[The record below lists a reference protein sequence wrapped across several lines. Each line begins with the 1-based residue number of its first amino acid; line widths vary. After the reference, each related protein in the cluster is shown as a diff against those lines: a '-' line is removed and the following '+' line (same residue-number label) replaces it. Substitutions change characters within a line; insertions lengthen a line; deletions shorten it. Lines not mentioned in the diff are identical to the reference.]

1 VGVFRS
7 KTTSFSGLELTPC
20 RFEAPDRQGLAV
32 QLTTIPG
39 SASYFPLLLR
49 WFGPP
54 WGPSLAFGVGN
65 SDAEPSVSLVGGSQV
80 GSSKSRPPEV
90 IPDRGQVFSDDI
102 EAPRPERRNVLQE
115 RVTRSYIADGPADV
129 LPDPRPLAI
138 DPIPSAGVGGV
149 AAGEP
154 GHDGVHQA
162 DELREVVRRDVA
174 DVRHV
179 GPVVL
184 EHERGRRVAL
194 RDVGDLVPR
203 QGLHGHIKAAVP
215 RAQAQDRH
223 RPSFPCR

>member
-20 RFEAPDRQGLAV
+20 RFEAPDRQSLAV
-32 QLTTIPG
+32 GVGRQLTTIPG

-54 WGPSLAFGVGN
+54 CGPSLAFGVGN
-65 SDAEPSVSLVGGSQV
+65 RDSEPSVSLVGGSQV

-115 RVTRSYIADGPADV
+115 RVTRSYIADGSADV

-138 DPIPSAGVGGV
+138 DSIPSAGVGGI
-149 AAGEP
+149 AAGEA
-154 GHDGVHQA
+154 GRNGVHQA
-162 DELREVVRRDVA
+162 GQLREVVRCDVA
-174 DVRHV
+174 DVRHI

-184 EHERGRRVAL
+184 EHKRGRLVVL
-194 RDVGDLVPR
+194 RDVGDLVTG
-203 QGLHGHIKAAVP
+203 QGLHGHIKPAVA
-215 RAQAQDRH
+215 RA
-223 RPSFPCR
+223 